1 MTHPLIDQHN
11 NQEASSYGQNGI
23 YYWQLMII
31 PHTDPG
37 GERQQFSETLVFNP
51 ILTWLIAQDFSA
63 FIHHEIFF
71 KTYKISIAY

>member
-1 MTHPLIDQHN
+1 MDRTV
-11 NQEASSYGQNGI
+11 
-23 YYWQLMII
+23 I

-37 GERQQFSETLVFNP
+37 GERQQFSETLVFNL

-63 FIHHEIFF
+63 FIHHEIF